1 MASKYLKSL
10 VTGVVLPY
18 NEAALKSADI
28 RLMEPAECKEYEASV
43 GGVAAPVEPPVVEA
57 VAEEPVVEEPVV
69 EEVVDEPVLEDDSED
84 DIDEVIAALEIE

>member
-18 NEAALKSADI
+18 SEAALKSADI
-28 RLMEPAECKEYEASV
+28 RLMEPAECEEYEASV

-57 VAEEPVVEEPVV
+57 VAEEPVV